1 MIRKK
6 YEGRT
11 TDVWNEIVKKI
22 KKDARSRGIVIV
34 DSKLNSLTLADKKDP
49 EKKVDLTVDLMNTGA
64 GECIVKLGRTTW
76 KMGDTQIR
84 DRSMNGGTKKPDM
97 DAQVENIL
105 DRVEFTLSEM

>member
-49 EKKVDLTVDLMNTGA
+49 EKKVDLTVDLMSTGA